1 MRGACLR
8 DGKTKIISRDA
19 RLYIILRKR
28 TLIDKNEAKQAIKRT
43 DRIIQEWGENYIGS
57 REAIELLA
65 PDLKTII
72 CYFETIQ
79 GPEEEES

>member
-1 MRGACLR
+1 MIYHIMPRNE
-8 DGKTKIISRDA
+8 T
-19 RLYIILRKR
+19 LYNL
-28 TLIDKNEAKQAIKRT
+28 NEAKQAIKRT
-43 DRIIQEWGENYIGS
+43 DRIIQEWEENYIGS